1 MQINVLGGGPGGL
14 YAALLLKKNHPDW
27 EIALFERNPAGATY
41 GWGVVFSD
49 QTLAAFREAD
59 YPTYAEITESF
70 VLWDAIDVHIH
81 GRRIRCGGHVFA
93 GLARRRLLN
102 ILQRRCAEL
111 GVVLRFQAEVDDLDE
126 LASADLL
133 IAADGV
139 NSKTRAQHAGAF
151 VPSLDEG
158 HARYIWFG
166 TDKLFDAFTFIF
178 RENEHGLF
186 QVHAYPFDGT
196 TATFIVEC
204 AEETWRRAGLD
215 EAGEAQ
221 SLAYCEALFADLLRG
236 RRLMSNS
243 SRWLSFVTVKNA
255 RWSHQNI
262 VLLGDSAHTAHFSIG
277 SGTRLAMEDA
287 IALARAFERGG
298 AIYRAPPDRAPT
310 IEAAL
315 REYEQARKP
324 RVEALQQAAAESQR
338 YFEHT
343 GRYQHFDPLQ
353 LTFHL
358 LTRSGRISY
367 DNLRQRDPAFVGE
380 VDRWFADH
388 RPPTTDHR
396 HKEQPAM
403 YGGPS
408 VAAHPDAT
416 QNSVAAHHR
425 RLLAPPPMW
434 VPLVLRG
441 VTLPN
446 RIVMAPPPADSA
458 ADGLPDERQAEQL
471 VCRALGGAGLVL
483 AGPAAVAPEGRITP
497 GCVGLYRPEH
507 AEAWARIVE
516 RIQRDS
522 PARVA
527 LQLSHAGRRGATR
540 PRERGIDIP
549 LRAGAW
555 PLLAPSAIPY
565 APGSQ
570 TPRAI
575 DRADMER
582 VRDAFAQAT
591 RLAGAAGFDMLQLD
605 MSHGYL
611 LASFLSPLTNRRE
624 DEYGGELAG
633 RMRYP
638 LEVFDAV
645 RAAWPAER
653 PLAVALAASD
663 WAPGGLELED
673 TIIIARAL
681 RERGCNLVA
690 VYAGQTSI
698 RSQPSYDPGVLAQLS
713 DVLRN
718 EARIPTVATGYLT
731 ISDQA
736 NTLLAGGRADLC
748 LMYPPAL
755 SVVSGPWSVAPLT
768 SDSV

>member
-1 MQINVLGGGPGGL
+1 VKINVLGGGPGGL
-14 YAALLLKKNHPDW
+14 YVALLLKKNHPDW
-27 EIALFERNPAGATY
+27 HVAVVERNPAGATY

-49 QTLAAFREAD
+49 QTLTAFREAD
-59 YPTYAEITESF
+59 FPTYADITESF
-70 VLWDAIDVHIH
+70 VLWDAIDVYTH
-81 GRRIRCGGHVFA
+81 GRCVRCGGHVFA

-111 GVVLRFQAEVDDLDE
+111 GVALHFQVEVDDLDE
-126 LASADLL
+126 LGPADLL

-139 NSKTRAQHAGAF
+139 NSKIRAQHADIFG
-151 VPSLDEG
+151 PRLDEG

-166 TDKLFDAFTFIF
+166 SDKLFDAFTFIF
-178 RENEHGLF
+178 RQNEHGLF

-204 AEETWRRAGLD
+204 AEGTWRRTGLD
-215 EAGEAQ
+215 EANEAQ
-221 SLAYCEALFADLLRG
+221 SLAYCEALFADHLRG
-236 RRLMSNS
+236 RRLMSNNA
-243 SRWLSFVTVKNA
+243 RWLSFVTVKNA
-255 RWSHQNI
+255 RWSHKNI

-287 IALARAFERGG
+287 IALAHAFERGG
-298 AIYRAPPDRAPT
+298 TIDRAPT
-310 IEAAL
+310 GAAPRIAAAL
-315 REYEQARKP
+315 KEYEQARKP

-343 GRYQHFDPLQ
+343 SRYQHFDPLQ

-358 LTRSGRISY
+358 LTRSGRITY
-367 DNLRQRDPAFVGE
+367 DNLRQRDPYFVGE
-380 VDRWFADH
+380 VDRWFADD
-388 RPPTTDHR
+388 RRPTTDDR
-396 HKEQPAM
+396 SKEQPAL

-408 VAAHPDAT
+408 VAAQLDAT
-416 QNSVAAHHR
+416 QNLVVAHHR
-425 RLLAPPPMW
+425 RLLAPPAMW
-434 VPLVLRG
+434 TPLALRG
-441 VTLPN
+441 VMLPN
-446 RIVMAPPPADSA
+446 RVVMAPPPADRA
-458 ADGLPDERQAEQL
+458 EDGLPDARQAEQL
-471 VCRALGGAGLVL
+471 ASMALGGAGLLL
-483 AGPAAVAPEGRITP
+483 AGPAAVSPEGRITP
-497 GCVGLYRPEH
+497 GCAGLYRPDQ
-507 AEAWARIVE
+507 AEAWARIVA

-540 PRERGIDIP
+540 PRSRGIDRP
-549 LRAGAW
+549 LGADAW
-555 PLLAPSAIPY
+555 PLLAPSTIPY

-570 TPRAI
+570 TPRAM
-575 DRADMER
+575 DSADMEH
-582 VRDAFAQAT
+582 VRDEFAQAAQ
-591 RLAGAAGFDMLQLD
+591 LAGTAGFDMLQLN
-605 MSHGYL
+605 MAHGYL
-611 LASFLSPLTNRRE
+611 LASFLSPLTNWRQ
-624 DEYGGELAG
+624 DKYGGELAG

-645 RAAWPAER
+645 RAAWPTDR

-673 TIIIARAL
+673 AVIIAQAL
-681 RERGCNLVA
+681 RERGCDLLA

-698 RSQPSYDPGVLAQLS
+698 RTQPSYDPGALAQLS

-718 EARIPTVATGYLT
+718 EARMPTITTGYIT
-731 ISDQA
+731 TSDQA

-755 SVVSGPWSVAPLT
+755 PVVRGL
-768 SDSV
+768 

>member
-1 MQINVLGGGPGGL
+1 VVQINVLGGGPGGL

-27 EIALFERNPAGATY
+27 EIAVFERNPAGATY

-59 YPTYAEITESF
+59 SQTYTAITESF
-70 VLWDAIDVHIH
+70 VLWDAIDVHVH
-81 GRRIRCGGHVFA
+81 DQRIRCGGHVFA
-93 GLARRRLLN
+93 GLARRRLLE

-111 GVVLRFQAEVDDLDE
+111 GVALHFQSEVDDPDH

-139 NSKTRAQHAGAF
+139 NSRTRAQHGAAF
-151 VPSLDEG
+151 GPSLDEG

-166 TDKLFDAFTFIF
+166 TDKLLDAFTFIF
-178 RENEHGLF
+178 RANQHGLF

-196 TATFIVEC
+196 SATFIVEC

-215 EAGEAQ
+215 QAGETE
-221 SLAYCEALFADLLRG
+221 SLAYCEALFADQLRG

-255 RWSHQNI
+255 HWSHQNI

-287 IALARAFERGG
+287 IALARAFEPGKG
-298 AIYRAPPDRAPT
+298 PLVPT
-310 IEAAL
+310 IAAAL
-315 REYEQARKP
+315 KEYEQARKP

-343 GRYQHFDPLQ
+343 SRYQHFDPLQ

-367 DNLRQRDPAFVGE
+367 DNLRQRDPAFVAD
-380 VDRWFADH
+380 VDRWFAQA
-388 RPPTTDHR
+388 TTDDR
-396 HKEQPAM
+396 PAEQPAL

-408 VAAHPDAT
+408 VAA
-416 QNSVAAHHR
+416 S
-425 RLLAPPPMW
+425 LLAPPAMW
-434 VPLVLRG
+434 APLVLRG
-441 VTLPN
+441 LTLPN
-446 RIVMAPPPADSA
+446 RVAMAPPPTDSA
-458 ADGLPDERQAEQL
+458 IDGLPDQHQAEQL
-471 VCRALGGAGLVL
+471 LCRAAGGAGLVL
-483 AGPAAVAPEGRITP
+483 AGPAAVSAEGRITP
-497 GCVGLYRPEH
+497 GCAGLYQPEH
-507 AEAWARIVE
+507 AEAWAQIVE
-516 RIQRDS
+516 HIRRET

-527 LQLSHAGRRGATR
+527 IRLSHAGRRGATR
-540 PRERGIDIP
+540 PRWRGIDVP
-549 LRAGAW
+549 LRDGAW
-555 PLLAPSAIPY
+555 PLLAPSPIPY

-570 TPRAI
+570 TPRAM
-575 DRADMER
+575 DRADMQR
-582 VRDAFAQAT
+582 VRDEFAQAA
-591 RLAGAAGFDMLQLD
+591 RLAGTAGLDMLQLD
-605 MSHGYL
+605 MAHGYL

-624 DEYGGELAG
+624 DEYGGDLAG

-645 RAAWPAER
+645 RAAWPPER
-653 PLAVALAASD
+653 PLAVALVASD
-663 WAPGGLELED
+663 WAPGGLDLAD
-673 TIIIARAL
+673 AVLVAQAL
-681 RERGCNLVA
+681 RERGCDLLA
-690 VYAGQTSI
+690 VYAGQTTV
-698 RSQPSYDPGVLAQLS
+698 RSQPSYDSGTLAQLS

-718 EARIPTVATGYLT
+718 EARIPTLATGYLT
-731 ISDQA
+731 ISDQV

-755 SVVSGPWSVAPLT
+755 SVVRGPSSVASLQLT
-768 SDSV
+768 TDH